1 MYVYHWKSSGGINS
15 NESNL
20 QKICHSWNLSG
31 SFPKLPLSLFPR
43 VDHYQE
49 FGANH
54 YCFWYAQPLHT
65 EESPKNICLVWSV
78 CDIYRNEALVYTF
91 SCVLLSWLNV
101 AFLWII
107 RGDGFH
113 QDSFILLTACNCVIQ
128 ISHNLSIFFS
138 HLHSFIYFFYK

>member
-1 MYVYHWKSSGGINS
+1 MNPTCKKYVTHGIFLVPFQNYPS
-15 NESNL
+15 PYFPELTTTRNL
-20 QKICHSWNLSG
+20 GLTITASDMLSPYTQKNP
-31 SFPKLPLSLFPR
+31 PKT
-43 VDHYQE
+43 Y
-49 FGANH
+49 
-54 YCFWYAQPLHT
+54 
-65 EESPKNICLVWSV
+65 CLVWSV
-78 CDIYRNEALVYTF
+78 CDIYRKEALVYTF

-138 HLHSFIYFFYK
+138 HLQSFIYFFYK